1 MNKISDYVF
10 PREATTTEYKS
21 WHLNS
26 TTERV
31 ALKCIKRTEEGD
43 VDQYKSE
50 SDDSQRDKLMVN
62 KRVNGILQTLDIT
75 ASIPI

>member
-10 PREATTTEYKS
+10 TREATTTEYKS

-31 ALKCIKRTEEGD
+31 ALKEIKRTGEGD
-43 VDQYKSE
+43 GEQYNSE
-50 SDDSQRDKLMVN
+50 SDDSQRDNLW
-62 KRVNGILQTLDIT
+62 
-75 ASIPI
+75 